1 MQAAK
6 SGWLCWSAVF
16 LETLPCQCSSGWTQ
30 HTSASRTFA
39 GCGRFS
45 ALSPLLQRKWL
56 LVVQPCVSPSH
67 PSDFICVQ
75 WHVSF
80 LLELALTF
88 AAIAPSCSG
97 LQKNWWNAFD
107 GESLQRTLHHW
118 MVSLWTPRSIPRPAI
133 SRSPNPCYVHMCV
146 PRPVLIHEFSAQ
158 LVWQAQIFLINSW
171 LGTWPRRPMPSLD
184 LRGSLA
190 RWFGLIE
197 RYPRFLNLGFE
208 SCWWLWALAGCWA
221 GWWDIGSGASCV
233 PVLCLGSGQQRK
245 HNACTE
251 KECVFVRRTSFLTIC
266 LVRDWSYEKDHGSW
280 QIMDHDSVT

>member
-1 MQAAK
+1 MQPAK
-6 SGWLCWSAVF
+6 SGWLCWTAVF

-158 LVWQAQIFLINSW
+158 LVWQAQRIFWSTVDWAHGHGARCRLLTSGVRWPAGLASLKGTRGFWIWASNHVDGCGLW
-171 LGTWPRRPMPSLD
+171 LGV
-184 LRGSLA
+184 
-190 RWFGLIE
+190 GLVDEI
-197 RYPRFLNLGFE
+197 
-208 SCWWLWALAGCWA
+208 
-221 GWWDIGSGASCV
+221 
-233 PVLCLGSGQQRK
+233 
-245 HNACTE
+245 
-251 KECVFVRRTSFLTIC
+251 
-266 LVRDWSYEKDHGSW
+266 
-280 QIMDHDSVT
+280 

>member
-1 MQAAK
+1 MQPAK

-97 LQKNWWNAFD
+97 LQKTGEMLLTAKAYNGRCITEWLAFELLEASRD
-107 GESLQRTLHHW
+107 QPLADHR
-118 MVSLWTPRSIPRPAI
+118 IPA
-133 SRSPNPCYVHMCV
+133 MC
-146 PRPVLIHEFSAQ
+146 I
-158 LVWQAQIFLINSW
+158 
-171 LGTWPRRPMPSLD
+171 
-184 LRGSLA
+184 
-190 RWFGLIE
+190 
-197 RYPRFLNLGFE
+197 
-208 SCWWLWALAGCWA
+208 
-221 GWWDIGSGASCV
+221 
-233 PVLCLGSGQQRK
+233 
-245 HNACTE
+245 
-251 KECVFVRRTSFLTIC
+251 CVFPGRF
-266 LVRDWSYEKDHGSW
+266 
-280 QIMDHDSVT
+280 